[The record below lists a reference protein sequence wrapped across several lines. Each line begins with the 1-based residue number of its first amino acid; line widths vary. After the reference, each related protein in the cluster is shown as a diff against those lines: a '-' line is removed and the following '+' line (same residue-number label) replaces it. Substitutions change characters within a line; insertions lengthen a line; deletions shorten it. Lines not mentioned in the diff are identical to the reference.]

1 LTNSSRRLTTIGLLG
16 PAIVAGVAY
25 LDPGNVATNLT
36 AGSSYGFLL
45 VWVIIAANLA
55 AALVQFL
62 SAKLGLVTGES
73 LPGVLGQ
80 RFKSRPARLAFW
92 AQAELVAMATDLA
105 EIIGGALALYLLFDL
120 PLFVGGLI
128 TSVVSILMLQLGA
141 KRGVFSYQSIII
153 SLVAI
158 TAIGFVAGLFVNPP
172 QASDILSGMVP
183 RVIDQG
189 SLLLVVGIFGATI
202 MPHAIYAHSALVRDR
217 FGSDLAVPEKLR
229 VLKVMKWDVGIAMT
243 IAGFVNLAIL
253 LVGAVN
259 LFGVV
264 GTETIEGAHKAIES
278 SLGVVIATTFA
289 IGLLASG
296 LASTSIGA
304 YAGSVIMGG
313 LLKAKVPLLARRIVS
328 LIPALIILALTNDA
342 TWALVL
348 SQVLLS
354 FGIPFALFPLIRLTS
369 ISSVMGE
376 FKNKLWVSLLGYLI
390 AGVVSSLNLTLLWLT
405 LFA

>member
-1 LTNSSRRLTTIGLLG
+1 MSAKKITTLSLLG
-16 PAIVAGVAY
+16 PAVVAGVAY

-36 AGSSYGFLL
+36 AGSTYGFLL
-45 VWVIIAANLA
+45 VWVIVAANLA

-62 SAKLGLVTGES
+62 SAKLGVVTGES
-73 LPGVLGQ
+73 LPGVLGA
-80 RFKSRPARLAFW
+80 RFKSRTGRLAFW

-120 PLFVGGLI
+120 PLFIGGLI
-128 TSVVSILMLQLGA
+128 TSFVSILMLQFGA
-141 KRGVFSYQSIII
+141 KRGAFSYQNIII

-172 QASDILSGMVP
+172 RITDVLAGMVP
-183 RVIDQG
+183 RVVDQG

-217 FGSDLAVPEKLR
+217 FGS
-229 VLKVMKWDVGIAMT
+229 VLTDGHKTRILQGMRWDVGIAMS

-253 LVGAVN
+253 LVGAAN
-259 LFGVV
+259 LFGVE
-264 GTETIEGAHKAIES
+264 GTETIEGAHGAIS
-278 SLGVVIATTFA
+278 ASLGGAIAAIFA

-304 YAGSVIMGG
+304 YAGSVIMSG
-313 LLKAKVPLLARRIVS
+313 LLKAKLPMLLRRVVS
-328 LIPALIILALTNDA
+328 LIPALIILAITSDA

-348 SQVLLS
+348 SQVMLS

-369 ISSVMGE
+369 LGEVMGD
-376 FKNKLWVSLLGYLI
+376 FKSKNWVSALGYFI
-390 AGVVSSLNLTLLWLT
+390 ATVVTALNLTLLWLT

>member
-1 LTNSSRRLTTIGLLG
+1 MG
-16 PAIVAGVAY
+16 PAVVAGVAY

-36 AGSSYGFLL
+36 AGSTYGFLL
-45 VWVIIAANLA
+45 VWVIVAANLA

-62 SAKLGLVTGES
+62 SAKLGVVTGES
-73 LPGVLGQ
+73 LPGVLGK
-80 RFKSRPARLAFW
+80 RFKSRLGRLAFW
-92 AQAELVAMATDLA
+92 VQAELVAMATDLA

-128 TSVVSILMLQLGA
+128 TSFVSILMLHFGG
-141 KRGVFSYQSIII
+141 KRGAFSYQNIII

-172 QASDILSGMVP
+172 QAQDVLSGLVP
-183 RVIDQG
+183 RVVDQG
-189 SLLLVVGIFGATI
+189 SMLLVVGIFGATI

-217 FGSDLAVPEKLR
+217 FGPDLQSSQKWRILR
-229 VLKVMKWDVGIAMT
+229 ATKWDVGIAMA

-264 GTETIEGAHKAIES
+264 GTETIPGAHSAIES
-278 SLGVVIATTFA
+278 GLGSAVAVIFA
-289 IGLLASG
+289 VGLLASG

-313 LLKAKVPLLARRIVS
+313 LLKAQLPILLRRVIS
-328 LIPALIILALTNDA
+328 LIPALVILAVTSDA

-348 SQVLLS
+348 SQVVLS

-369 ISSVMGE
+369 ITEVMGE
-376 FKNKLWVSLLGYLI
+376 FKSKRW
-390 AGVVSSLNLTLLWLT
+390 VSSLGYSIAAVVSALNLALLWLT

>member
-1 LTNSSRRLTTIGLLG
+1 MSAKKITTLSLLG
-16 PAIVAGVAY
+16 PAVVAGVAY

-45 VWVIIAANLA
+45 VWVIVAANLA

-62 SAKLGLVTGES
+62 SAKLGVVTGES
-73 LPGVLGQ
+73 LPGVLGA
-80 RFKSRPARLAFW
+80 RFKSRTGRLAFW

-120 PLFVGGLI
+120 PLLAGGLI
-128 TSVVSILMLQLGA
+128 TSVVSILMLQFGA
-141 KRGVFSYQSIII
+141 QRGAFSYQNIII

-172 QASDILSGMVP
+172 RAGDVLAGLVP
-183 RVIDQG
+183 RVVDQG

-217 FGSDLAVPEKLR
+217 FGGGLSNGQKTRILQGMR
-229 VLKVMKWDVGIAMT
+229 WDVGIAMT

-253 LVGAVN
+253 LVGATN
-259 LFGVV
+259 LFGID
-264 GTETIEGAHKAIES
+264 GTETIEGAHGAIES
-278 SLGVVIATTFA
+278 SLGVSVAAIFA

-313 LLKAKVPLLARRIVS
+313 LLKTKLPMLLRRVVS
-328 LIPALIILALTNDA
+328 LIPALIILALTSDA

-348 SQVLLS
+348 SQVMLS

-369 ISSVMGE
+369 MSDVMGD
-376 FKNKLWVSLLGYLI
+376 FKSKNWVSTLGYLI
-390 AGVVSSLNLTLLWLT
+390 ATVVTALNLTLLWLT

>member
-1 LTNSSRRLTTIGLLG
+1 MNLSPKKITTISLLG

-62 SAKLGLVTGES
+62 SAKLGLVTGQS

-80 RFKSRPARLAFW
+80 RFKSRTGRLAFW

-128 TSVVSILMLQLGA
+128 TSIVSILMLQFGA

-172 QASDILSGMVP
+172 QGADVLAGMVP
-183 RVIDQG
+183 RVIDEG

-217 FGSDLAVPEKLR
+217 FGSEQTDASKAR
-229 VLKVMKWDVGIAMT
+229 ILKAMRWDVGIAMT

-259 LFGVV
+259 LYGVV
-264 GTETIEGAHKAIES
+264 GTETIEGAHGAIES
-278 SLGVVIATTFA
+278 SLGGVIATVFA

-313 LLKAKVPLLARRIVS
+313 LLKAQLPILLRRIVS
-328 LIPALIILALTNDA
+328 LVPALIILAFTDDA

-369 ISSVMGE
+369 MSQVMGN
-376 FKNKLWVSLLGYLI
+376 FKSKLWVSSLGYVI
-390 AGVVSSLNLTLLWLT
+390 AALVSGLNLTLLWLT
-405 LFA
+405 LSA